1 MRQGNRGGKEDSRMK
16 CVWPA
21 GPAKQVD
28 NFVKLQAINSATFQ
42 FDWIWGEFGDLYLR
56 DRVAGFS
63 KRLEHV
69 AIHLNS
75 LPRLS
80 KNLQT
85 VGSSTLRT
93 NKAS

>member
-1 MRQGNRGGKEDSRMK
+1 MRQGKRGGKEDTRMK

-21 GPAKQVD
+21 GPAEQVD

-63 KRLEHV
+63 KRLEP
-69 AIHLNS
+69 S
-75 LPRLS
+75 
-80 KNLQT
+80 
-85 VGSSTLRT
+85 
-93 NKAS
+93 

>member
-1 MRQGNRGGKEDSRMK
+1 MK

-21 GPAKQVD
+21 GPAEQED
-28 NFVKLQAINSATFQ
+28 NFVKLQATFQ
-42 FDWIWGEFGDLYLR
+42 FDWIWGEFGDLNLR
-56 DRVAGFS
+56 DRVTGFS

-75 LPRLS
+75 LPRHS
-80 KNLQT
+80 ENLPT

-93 NKAS
+93 HKAS